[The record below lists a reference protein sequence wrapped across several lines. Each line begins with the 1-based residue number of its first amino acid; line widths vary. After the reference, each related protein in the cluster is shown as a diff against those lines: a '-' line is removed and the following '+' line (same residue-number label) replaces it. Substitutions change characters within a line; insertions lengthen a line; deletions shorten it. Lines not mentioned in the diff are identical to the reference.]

1 MFIAISLSALLSV
14 TFLAGLYEGMITN
27 PGCNDF
33 SMIQYHN
40 TSCWKKYSSGATLSK
55 VAVVKP
61 VFTTSAYMSFYSFY
75 RLYAQVPDNYTVKSD
90 LNLLN
95 TTAYDGWGTSF
106 ALYSF
111 IQSDTAKDA
120 GLLLGNNTF
129 ILTDIEVDKG
139 GLFTENG
146 SLRFGTVILGFEE
159 YVTENEYLSLR
170 NFVLDGGKLIILSGG
185 NFLAEVKYGPATNTI
200 SLVKGHGW
208 YFNGTEAIKSVYNRW
223 YKENSEWVGSNYAY
237 YIDSQHYTVQ
247 GAIAN
252 TSDPYSVLLR
262 LTYGTRS
269 LWGYPGH
276 EENVITNLSDSVIAY
291 WLLSGNNNMKGK
303 VAIYELH
310 AGRGVV
316 YHMGIFGTD
325 ILTQN
330 KEMQFLLLS
339 FLGLI
344 NFDAY
349 IYHAECKI
357 GFMVKIKDNFI
368 LSNNSWKGIVSFD
381 GAFYNMRPLN
391 SSTFVYEA
399 NVCSSIKYNT
409 TIYVYSGD
417 FMGSYISI

>member
-1 MFIAISLSALLSV
+1 MVFISISLSILLSV
-14 TFLAGLYEGMITN
+14 TYLAGLYAGVMTN
-27 PGCNDF
+27 SGCNDLF
-33 SMIQYHN
+33 QYHN
-40 TSCWKKYSSGATLSK
+40 ASCWKKYSSSATLSK

-61 VFTTSAYMSFYSFY
+61 VFTTSAYTSFYSFY
-75 RLYAQVPDNYTVKSD
+75 RLYAQVPINYTVKSD

-95 TTAYDGWGTSF
+95 ATAYDGWGTSI

-111 IQSDTAKDA
+111 IQSDTAKNA

-129 ILTDIEVDKG
+129 ILTDIELDKG
-139 GLFTENG
+139 RLFTENG
-146 SLRFGTVILGFEE
+146 SLRYSTVILGFEE

-185 NFLAEVKYGPATNTI
+185 NFLAEVKYSPTTNTI

-262 LTYGTRS
+262 LTYGVRS

-276 EENVITNLSDSVIAY
+276 EENIITNMSDSVIAY
-291 WLLSGNNNMKGK
+291 WILSGNNNIKGK

-310 AGRGVV
+310 AGKGIV

-344 NFDAY
+344 NFDTY
-349 IYHAECKI
+349 VYHSECKV
-357 GFMVKIKDNFI
+357 GFVVKINDNY
-368 LSNNSWKGIVSFD
+368 LPSNNSWKVTVSLN
-381 GAFYNMRPLN
+381 GAFYNMKPMN

-399 NVCSSIKYNT
+399 NVCSTIRYNAM
-409 TIYVYSGD
+409 IYVYSGD
-417 FMGSYISI
+417 LMGTYISV

>member
-111 IQSDTAKDA
+111 I
-120 GLLLGNNTF
+120 
-129 ILTDIEVDKG
+129 LTDIEVDKG

-208 YFNGTEAIKSVYNRW
+208 YFNGTEAIKSVY
-223 YKENSEWVGSNYAY
+223 
-237 YIDSQHYTVQ
+237 
-247 GAIAN
+247 
-252 TSDPYSVLLR
+252 
-262 LTYGTRS
+262 
-269 LWGYPGH
+269 
-276 EENVITNLSDSVIAY
+276 
-291 WLLSGNNNMKGK
+291 
-303 VAIYELH
+303 
-310 AGRGVV
+310 
-316 YHMGIFGTD
+316 
-325 ILTQN
+325 
-330 KEMQFLLLS
+330 
-339 FLGLI
+339 
-344 NFDAY
+344 
-349 IYHAECKI
+349 
-357 GFMVKIKDNFI
+357 
-368 LSNNSWKGIVSFD
+368 
-381 GAFYNMRPLN
+381 
-391 SSTFVYEA
+391 
-399 NVCSSIKYNT
+399 
-409 TIYVYSGD
+409 
-417 FMGSYISI
+417 